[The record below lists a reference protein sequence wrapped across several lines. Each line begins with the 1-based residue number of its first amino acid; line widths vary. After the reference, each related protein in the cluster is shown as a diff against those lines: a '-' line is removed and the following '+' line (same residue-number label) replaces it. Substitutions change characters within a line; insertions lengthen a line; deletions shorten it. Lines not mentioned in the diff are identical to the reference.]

1 METEGDL
8 FTAVVSFP
16 VVWSRPDPVPIPI
29 SEEEKENHLPD
40 VPSQDGDEQTESAL
54 TNDGM
59 KRNPASEENDLF
71 EAPPILLPK
80 E

>member
-8 FTAVVSFP
+8 FTAVLSFP
-16 VVWSRPDPVPIPI
+16 VVWIRPDPV
-29 SEEEKENHLPD
+29 SEEEDDLPD
-40 VPSQDGDEQTESAL
+40 VPSQDGDVQTEPAL

-59 KRNPASEENDLF
+59 QRNPPSEGNDPF